1 MLIIMQRTLNAMT
14 PEQINEFA
22 AGNPS
27 AERKAINEEIYY
39 VIQ

>member
-1 MLIIMQRTLNAMT
+1 MLIIMQRTLSAMT
-14 PEQINEFA
+14 PGQLNEFA

-27 AERKAINEEIYY
+27 AERKMVNEEIYY